1 LSLNGGSLFGY
12 DAEISEGCCGSRKE
26 ESPRG
31 KLSIFCIPYLVM
43 LILDWFWEVF
53 LLYAFLEL
61 VWRMSFSTSL
71 ICFRSCN
78 SLCQAKLA
86 RKKALDDMSKE
97 VKEGFES
104 MKFYKFYPVKSEHA
118 PDITEVKVSIVIISS
133 VYDFS
138 PPRCIILFQ
147 DVLCC
152 LVHLCLC
159 SYSEALD
166 NLTVIVNECL
176 VC

>member
-1 LSLNGGSLFGY
+1 MSLNGGSLFGC
-12 DAEISEGCCGSRKE
+12 DAEISQGCCGSRKE

-31 KLSIFCIPYLVM
+31 KLSIFCVPYLVM
-43 LILDWFWEVF
+43 LILDWFWEVIF
-53 LLYAFLEL
+53 VLCLFGAC
-61 VWRMSFSTSL
+61 FSTFL
-71 ICFRSCN
+71 ICFHSCN

-104 MKFYKFYPVKSEHA
+104 MRFYKFYPVKSEHA

-133 VYDFS
+133 VHDFF
-138 PPRCIILFQ
+138 PPQCITLFQ

-159 SYSEALD
+159 FYSQALD
-166 NLTVIVNECL
+166 NLTVICE
-176 VC
+176 

>member
-1 LSLNGGSLFGY
+1 LDMMQKYLK
-12 DAEISEGCCGSRKE
+12 DAVAVEKKKVRE
-26 ESPRG
+26 
-31 KLSIFCIPYLVM
+31 
-43 LILDWFWEVF
+43 
-53 LLYAFLEL
+53 
-61 VWRMSFSTSL
+61 
-71 ICFRSCN
+71 
-78 SLCQAKLA
+78 AKLA